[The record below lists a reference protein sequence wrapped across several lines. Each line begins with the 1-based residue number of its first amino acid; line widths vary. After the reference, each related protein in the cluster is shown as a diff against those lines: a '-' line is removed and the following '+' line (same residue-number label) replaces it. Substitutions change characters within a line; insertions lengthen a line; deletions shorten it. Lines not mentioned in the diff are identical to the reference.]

1 MKQTILN
8 LWQENE
14 TLFIMQKGIIMQEM
28 KLSIAQV
35 LKSDLCDCNDAYILV
50 KGDIIVA
57 AAPVIQVAFKT
68 CAPFIK

>member
-57 AAPVIQVAFKT
+57 AAPVIQVAFTT